1 LKRIVRFIIACPYFV
16 IASLHSV
23 IASEA
28 KQSQLDRSS
37 ATNKTEIATS
47 PAAPRNDGRGVPT
60 FSPVSGLHCVIAS
73 PHSVIASEAKQS
85 QLDPCSATQKTEIA
99 TSPAA
104 PRNDT
109 GGVPTAFHA
118 TSLECVIATP
128 IPVIAS
134 AAKQSQ
140 LGSPWMP
147 DHVRHDISNPSSGLC
162 ACHPREN
169 GDPGFS
175 STSSP
180 HPSPCHCERSEAIS
194 ASLPPFTQ
202 FSRLTERSNHGSLL

>member
-1 LKRIVRFIIACPYFV
+1 M
-16 IASLHSV
+16 
-23 IASEA
+23 
-28 KQSQLDRSS
+28 KQ
-37 ATNKTEIATS
+37 TEIATS
-47 PAAPRNDGRGVPT
+47 PAAPRNDTGGVPT
-60 FSPVSGLHCVIAS
+60 AFLATSSASVIASPIPVIASEAKQSQLGLSMASTLRVTAS

-109 GGVPTAFHA
+109 GGVPTAFRA
-118 TSLECVIATP
+118 TSLECVIASP